1 MQKFNQGLSFS
12 TVCILLFVALCPF
25 EDIYEGALSSA
36 GRSLSLYPLL
46 LLAAAAG
53 ANWIIRGNYRV
64 NVATL
69 LTVAYVVIITLF
81 GLVVFGT
88 SNLGQNLVVKSVT
101 SSIPLALFL
110 FAVFAIDYKQPY
122 MKEAVAVAFC
132 FLIAGFLFSDLNLF
146 GLKPLFNNSIFH
158 YSHVVDRRAKGF
170 ASEASVYSQQII
182 GIGLLLTSM
191 VDRRFWKILVGI
203 VTVLLLIAS
212 GSKGGL
218 STIFLCLVLYIFIRW
233 HSRWYHVILLTGSLS
248 LLALIAVKALPLL
261 FTTDVIETFST
272 IATRGGMIT
281 CAIQIIWQYP
291 FGVGLSGFVPA
302 IQKTLP
308 SSIDFIQSFFK
319 VRFNLQELLL
329 YMKTSEFVSTKT
341 FFFDQLIRFGLPF
354 AAAYFYLTYKIG
366 KQLLAQNKAGF
377 WMVFA
382 CTMIAITT
390 YIQPVGAYSTAI
402 VLGVI
407 LNETRQENSGRDE
420 RLSVSA

>member
-1 MQKFNQGLSFS
+1 MQKLNQGLSLS
-12 TVCILLFVALCPF
+12 TMCILLFVALCPF

-46 LLAAAAG
+46 VLAALAG
-53 ANWIIRGNYRV
+53 ANWIIRGHYRV
-64 NVATL
+64 HVATL
-69 LTVAYVVIITLF
+69 LAVVYAVIITLF
-81 GLVVFGT
+81 GLAVFGT
-88 SNLGQNLVVKSVT
+88 SNLGQNLIVKSVT
-101 SSIPLALFL
+101 SAIPLALFMY
-110 FAVFAIDYKQPY
+110 AVLAIDYEQPY
-122 MKEAVAVAFC
+122 IKEAVAIAFC
-132 FLIAGFLFSDLNLF
+132 FLIAGFLFSDHNLL
-146 GLKPLFNNSIFH
+146 GLKPLFNSRIFH
-158 YSHVVDRRAKGF
+158 YSQVVDRRAKGF

-191 VDRRFWKILVGI
+191 VVQRSWKILVGI

-218 STIFLCLVLYIFIRW
+218 STIFLCLIVYTFIRW
-233 HSRWYHVILLTGSLS
+233 HSRWYHVIFLIGSLS
-248 LLALIAVKALPLL
+248 VLGLIAVKVLPVL

-281 CAIQIIWQYP
+281 CACQISWHYP

-308 SSIDFIQSFFK
+308 SSIDFIQSLFK
-319 VRFNLQELLL
+319 VRFNLQEILL
-329 YMKTSEFVSTKT
+329 YMKSSEFVSTKT

-354 AAAYFYLTYKIG
+354 AAAYIYFTYKTG
-366 KQLLAQNKAGF
+366 KQLLSQNKAGY
-377 WMVFA
+377 WIVFA

-407 LNETRQENSGRDE
+407 LNEARQESSGRHD